1 MAVFIRHEPSTSI
14 IAPAS
19 TQGMR
24 VHDGTQT
31 KKRLH
36 RDLWAILNDQRPAV
50 PLIEHP
56 VRHQNPQIFLP
67 LYDDRRITPRSKS
80 SNHLNFTAKKRM
92 EPVSDPRRSELMSS
106 VGMRCCIRLQHTSR

>member
-1 MAVFIRHEPSTSI
+1 MAVFIRQEPSTSI
-14 IAPAS
+14 IAPTS
-19 TQGMR
+19 THGLR
-24 VHDGTQT
+24 VHDGTQS

-36 RDLWAILNDQRPAV
+36 RDLWAVFNDQRPAV

-56 VRHQNPQIFLP
+56 ARHQNPQILIP

-80 SNHLNFTAKKRM
+80 SNHLNFTAKKRV

-106 VGMRCCIRLQHTSR
+106 VGMRCAIPLRRIC